1 MATSICKPSIIVNA
15 RSHFLCFREIDGC
28 YSGFYRWRKAHAV
41 VLPLDTTSDL
51 DGLASERRAPIAIT
65 KRDGAMSCFTYF
77 RSMCAL
83 GLSLA
88 ALASDAYGYDQGR
101 TVEVIKPPEQTSRIK
116 PAAIDSERFEFG
128 PYAGF
133 VSVEDFGANTVTG
146 LALGYHVSH
155 RFLAQLNYG
164 RASIGRAA
172 FEDVIDGE
180 FLAENDRNFV
190 YQSLLG
196 GYMMVQGRSFLGRQR
211 KFNSH
216 IYLMAG
222 AGKVSFAGQDNPA
235 IVFGIDYKTVLTDW
249 LIISIDFRDIA
260 FERAFLGSSKTTHN
274 TEVTVNLSVM
284 L

>member
-1 MATSICKPSIIVNA
+1 
-15 RSHFLCFREIDGC
+15 
-28 YSGFYRWRKAHAV
+28 
-41 VLPLDTTSDL
+41 
-51 DGLASERRAPIAIT
+51 
-65 KRDGAMSCFTYF
+65 MSCSTYF

-88 ALASDAYGYDQGR
+88 ALANDVFGYDEGR
-101 TVEVIKPPEQTSRIK
+101 TVAVIQPQEQTSSIK
-116 PAAIDSERFEFG
+116 AAAIDSERFEFG

-133 VSVEDFGANTVTG
+133 VSVEDFGTNAVTG
-146 LALGYHVSH
+146 LSLGYHVSR

-164 RASIGRAA
+164 RANVGRAA
-172 FEDVIDGE
+172 FEDVIGGE
-180 FLAENDRNFV
+180 FLAEDDRDLV
-190 YQSLLG
+190 YQSVLG

-235 IVFGIDYKTVLTDW
+235 IVLGIDYKTVLTDW

-260 FERAFLGSSKTTHN
+260 FEREFLGSSKTTHN